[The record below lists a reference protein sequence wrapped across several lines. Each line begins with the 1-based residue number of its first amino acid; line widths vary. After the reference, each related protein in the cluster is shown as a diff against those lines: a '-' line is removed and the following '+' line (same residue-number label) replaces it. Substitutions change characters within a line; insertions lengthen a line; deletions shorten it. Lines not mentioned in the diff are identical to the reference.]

1 MQQGKAPARNDIV
14 PVVIGGDIGAYALCR
29 EFHEAFGVTTIAL
42 NTGFIGAIEH
52 SRIIDARA
60 VASLDHDVI
69 VPAVTQIAGQRPDAH
84 VLLVGNTDQLI
95 ELLEDVKADLPANV
109 TCLCPPRDAFDA
121 VCDKATFSR
130 LCREHGLDVPQMD
143 VVRLAGADPI
153 APTQIPFPVVAK
165 PAVSAEYYRFI
176 VKGFKKVY
184 YMTEQA
190 QLDQLWADLREA
202 GFAGEFL
209 VQELIGGDDTYMDSL
224 TIYVGRE
231 GKPLM
236 LGGAQVLLEDHAPA
250 MLGNP
255 VAMITRQNPELW
267 KRAGAMLSDAGYR
280 GFANFDIKRDPKTG
294 RQLFLDCNPR
304 IGRNSFYNLAGGVN
318 PMEVA
323 TLDLVDGRGEEP
335 RVVADT
341 ILYTLV
347 PISLLRRYV
356 RDESLL
362 AEVDSLVRAGKV
374 YDPQRYD
381 ADWGL
386 RRRIDVDLTEK
397 NQIRKFAKFYPEP
410 TDTSF

>member
-29 EFHEAFGVTTIAL
+29 EFHEAFGVRTIAL

-52 SRIIDARA
+52 SRIIDARE
-60 VASLDHDVI
+60 VPSLEHDVI
-69 VPAVTQIAGQRPDAH
+69 VPAVSQIAARRPDAR

-95 ELLEDVKADLPANV
+95 ELLEDVEADLPHNV

-130 LCREHGLDVPQMD
+130 LCREHGLDVPAMD
-143 VVRLAGADPI
+143 VVHLAGEDPI
-153 APTQIPFPVVAK
+153 APTRIPFPVVAK
-165 PAVSAEYYRFI
+165 PAVSAEYYHFI
-176 VKGFKKVY
+176 VRGFKKVY
-184 YMTEQA
+184 YMTEQS
-190 QLDQLWADLREA
+190 QLDALWADLRAA
-202 GFAGEFL
+202 GFAGDFL

-267 KRAGAMLSDAGYR
+267 RKAGAMLSDAGYR

-356 RDESLL
+356 RDEALL

-374 YDPQRYD
+374 FDPQRYD

-386 RRRIDVDLTEK
+386 RRRLDVELTEK
-397 NQIRKFAKFYPEP
+397 NQIRKFAKYYPEP

>member
-69 VPAVTQIAGQRPDAH
+69 VPAVTQIAGQRPDAR

-143 VVRLAGADPI
+143 VVSLAGADPI

-165 PAVSAEYYRFI
+165 PAVSAEYYRYI

-190 QLDQLWADLREA
+190 QLDKLWADLREA
-202 GFAGEFL
+202 GLPASSWCRSSSAG
-209 VQELIGGDDTYMDSL
+209 TTPTWTPSPS
-224 TIYVGRE
+224 TW
-231 GKPLM
+231 
-236 LGGAQVLLEDHAPA
+236 AA
-250 MLGNP
+250 
-255 VAMITRQNPELW
+255 
-267 KRAGAMLSDAGYR
+267 RASPSCWAARRCCSR
-280 GFANFDIKRDPKTG
+280 TTP
-294 RQLFLDCNPR
+294 PR
-304 IGRNSFYNLAGGVN
+304 CW
-318 PMEVA
+318 A
-323 TLDLVDGRGEEP
+323 TPSR
-335 RVVADT
+335 
-341 ILYTLV
+341 
-347 PISLLRRYV
+347 
-356 RDESLL
+356 
-362 AEVDSLVRAGKV
+362 
-374 YDPQRYD
+374 
-381 ADWGL
+381 
-386 RRRIDVDLTEK
+386 
-397 NQIRKFAKFYPEP
+397 
-410 TDTSF
+410 

>member
-1 MQQGKAPARNDIV
+1 MQTGPNATRSDIV

-29 EFHEAFGVTTIAL
+29 EFHQAFGVRAIAL

-52 SRIIDARA
+52 SRIIEPRT
-60 VASLDHDVI
+60 VASLEPKDV
-69 VPAVTQIAGQRPDAH
+69 VPAVSAIAQASEGRR

-95 ELLEDVKADLPANV
+95 ELLEDIAAQLPKNV
-109 TCLCPPRDAFDA
+109 TCLCPPRDAFEA

-130 LCREHGLDVPQMD
+130 LCREHGLDVPAMD
-143 VVRLAGADPI
+143 VVHLAGTEPI
-153 APTQIPFPVVAK
+153 APTQIAFPVVAK
-165 PAVSAEYYRFI
+165 PAVSADYYHLI
-176 VKGFKKVY
+176 VRGFKKVY
-184 YMTEQA
+184 YMTEQS
-190 QLDQLWADLREA
+190 QLDALWADLRAA
-202 GFAGEFL
+202 GFAGDFL

-224 TIYVGRE
+224 TIYIGRD

-255 VAMITRQNPELW
+255 VAMITRQNPEQW
-267 KRAGAMLSDAGYR
+267 KRAAAMLSDAGYR

-294 RQLFLDCNPR
+294 RELFLDCNPR

-323 TLDLVDGRGEEP
+323 VLDLVDGRGEEP

-347 PISLLRRYV
+347 PRRGAY
-356 RDESLL
+356 RE
-362 AEVDSLVRAGKV
+362 EP
-374 YDPQRYD
+374 DPQVREVLSR
-381 ADWGL
+381 AHGHL
-386 RRRIDVDLTEK
+386 VLAGVRPCL
-397 NQIRKFAKFYPEP
+397 
-410 TDTSF
+410 

>member
-1 MQQGKAPARNDIV
+1 MQTGPNATRSDIV
-14 PVVIGGDIGAYALCR
+14 PVVIGGDIGAYAICR
-29 EFHEAFGVTTIAL
+29 EFHQAFGVRAIAL

-52 SRIIDARA
+52 SRIIEPRT
-60 VASLDHDVI
+60 VASLEPKDV
-69 VPAVTQIAGQRPDAH
+69 VPAVSAIAQASEGRR

-95 ELLEDVKADLPANV
+95 ELLEDIAAQLPKNV
-109 TCLCPPRDAFDA
+109 TCLCPPRDAFEA

-130 LCREHGLDVPQMD
+130 LCREHGLDVPAMD
-143 VVRLAGADPI
+143 VVHLAGTDLI
-153 APTQIPFPVVAK
+153 APTQIDFPVVAK
-165 PAVSAEYYRFI
+165 PAVSADYYHLI
-176 VKGFKKVY
+176 VQGFKKVY
-184 YMTEQA
+184 YMTEQS
-190 QLDQLWADLREA
+190 QLDELWADLRAA
-202 GFAGEFL
+202 GFAGDFL

-224 TIYVGRE
+224 TIYIGRD
-231 GKPLM
+231 GRPLM

-255 VAMITRQNPELW
+255 VAMITRQNPEQW
-267 KRAGAMLSDAGYR
+267 KRAAAMLSDAGYR

-294 RQLFLDCNPR
+294 RELFLDCNPR

-323 TLDLVDGRGEEP
+323 VLDLVDGRGEEP

-356 RDESLL
+356 RDETLL
-362 AEVDSLVRAGKV
+362 AEVNSLVAAGKV
-374 YDPQRYD
+374 FDPQRYD

-386 RRRIDVDLTEK
+386 RRRLDVELTEK
-397 NQIRKFAKFYPEP
+397 NQIRKFAKYYPEP